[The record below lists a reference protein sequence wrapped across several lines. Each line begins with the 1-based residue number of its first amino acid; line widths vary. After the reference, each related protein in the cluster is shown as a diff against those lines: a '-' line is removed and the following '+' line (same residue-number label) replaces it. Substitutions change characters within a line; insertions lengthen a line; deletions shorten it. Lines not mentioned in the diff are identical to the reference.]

1 MTKKKL
7 TKYTLV
13 GVSCTL
19 FSMLSYP
26 LVIKYINENNISA
39 YIIATIL
46 NITVSYIM
54 QSIISFELFPSYLRF
69 FRYIY
74 ISFGIIL
81 LGNFFYFLIL
91 WYSND
96 GIIAYY
102 ISWVITS
109 LISYLSHYY
118 YTFRN

>member
-39 YIIATIL
+39 YIIATIF

-74 ISFGIIL
+74 ISIGIIL

-109 LISYLSHYY
+109 LISYLTHYY